1 MSLSTGNGIQ
11 IAGIEVSDSMLI
23 RLGWL
28 LPLATV
34 VTSMSIHAFSGNAR
48 AIPFFVSESD
58 YPGPERIVFTTGL
71 AITGVVICFLAYR
84 FSLMVEEQDSKWN
97 RVSLFSGILSGLSLS
112 VLAFANM
119 YDALLLHSIT
129 TILVFVGGF
138 IWGASMNKIHS
149 NVVSQTPKLR
159 KAGLWMSGLGILIM
173 NLSLGVY
180 IFWKRESLGLQDP
193 QFDILNQIQPAINIA
208 APAEYLLIVGLM
220 MTLASIGR
228 DLQSNESH

>member
-1 MSLSTGNGIQ
+1 LSLNTENGIRV
-11 IAGIEVSDSMLI
+11 AGIEVSDSMLI

-58 YPGPERIVFTTGL
+58 YPGPERVVFTTGL
-71 AITGVVICFLAYR
+71 AITGLVICILAYR

-97 RVSLFSGILSGLSLS
+97 RISLSSGILSGLSLS
-112 VLAFANM
+112 VLAFANI
-119 YDALLLHSIT
+119 YDALLLHVIT

-138 IWGASMNKIHS
+138 VWGASMHKRHS
-149 NVVSQTPKLR
+149 KDTSPDSKLR
-159 KAGLWMSGLGILIM
+159 KAGLWMTGLGILTM
-173 NLSLGVY
+173 NLSVGFYV
-180 IFWKRESLGLQDP
+180 FWKRESLDLLDP

-220 MTLASIGR
+220 VTLASIGR
-228 DLQSNESH
+228 DFQKK

>member
-1 MSLSTGNGIQ
+1 VSLNTENGIQ

-34 VTSMSIHAFSGNAR
+34 ITSMSIHAFSGNAR

-58 YPGPERIVFTTGL
+58 YPGPERVVFTTGL
-71 AITGVVICFLAYR
+71 AITGVVVCFLAYR
-84 FSLMVEEQDSKWN
+84 FSHLVEEQDSKWN
-97 RVSLFSGILSGLSLS
+97 RISLFSGILSGLSLS

-129 TILVFVGGF
+129 TLLVFVGGF
-138 IWGASMNKIHS
+138 IWGASMHKMSS
-149 NVVSQTPKLR
+149 NMVSQSPKLR
-159 KAGLWMSGLGILIM
+159 KAGLWMTGLGILTM
-173 NLSLGVY
+173 NLSLGAY
-180 IFWKRESLGLQDP
+180 IFWKRESLDLIDP
-193 QFDILNQIQPAINIA
+193 KFEILDQVQPAINIA

-220 MTLASIGR
+220 VTLASIGR
-228 DLQSNESH
+228 DFQRN

>member
-1 MSLSTGNGIQ
+1 MSLNTENGIRV
-11 IAGIEVSDSMLI
+11 AGIEVSDSMLI

-58 YPGPERIVFTTGL
+58 YPGPERVVFTTGL
-71 AITGVVICFLAYR
+71 AITGLVICILAYR

-97 RVSLFSGILSGLSLS
+97 RISLSSGILSGLSLS
-112 VLAFANM
+112 VLAFANI
-119 YDALLLHSIT
+119 YDALLLHVIT

-138 IWGASMNKIHS
+138 VWGASMHKGDS
-149 NVVSQTPKLR
+149 NDASPDSKLR
-159 KAGLWMSGLGILIM
+159 KAGLWMTGLGILTM
-173 NLSLGVY
+173 NLSVGVY
-180 IFWKRESLGLQDP
+180 VFWKRESLELLDP

-220 MTLASIGR
+220 VTLASIGR
-228 DLQSNESH
+228 DFQKK